1 MKVKVFAGAAIA
13 AFVLCGCSDDNVK
26 IVKEYTLPQQKSMT
40 IGNAIDG
47 SSECKKVS
55 WQDIGSKIASRR

>member
-13 AFVLCGCSDDNVK
+13 AFVLCGCGEDNVK

-40 IGNAIDG
+40 IAMQSTALASAIRYLG
-47 SSECKKVS
+47 RISA
-55 WQDIGSKIASRR
+55 SKIVSRW